1 MKNER
6 PDGQSIREVL
16 EAALSEWLVTGA
28 LGPTPNPAPE
38 SAQAAAGTASPTAS
52 APRLQLEPG
61 QALVVVGHDGQPQ
74 LQVRQATE
82 GLRLELVRDQLEIK
96 AQRRLRLSAD
106 SIEIAAGPGGVD
118 VRTEGDPVTRA
129 RAIRLN

>member
-1 MKNER
+1 VARHRCARAHPEPSARER
-6 PDGQSIREVL
+6 
-16 EAALSEWLVTGA
+16 
-28 LGPTPNPAPE
+28 
-38 SAQAAAGTASPTAS
+38 AGGRHGSTTAS

-61 QALVVVGHDGQPQ
+61 QALVVVGHDGQPL
-74 LQVRQATE
+74 LQVRRAPE

>member
-1 MKNER
+1 
-6 PDGQSIREVL
+6 
-16 EAALSEWLVTGA
+16 
-28 LGPTPNPAPE
+28 
-38 SAQAAAGTASPTAS
+38 
-52 APRLQLEPG
+52 
-61 QALVVVGHDGQPQ
+61 
-74 LQVRQATE
+74 VRQAPD

-118 VRTEGDPVTRA
+118 VRTEGDAITRA